1 MGIDIYFERVKTNPD
16 GDRYFL
22 IFNSNLAAVTVCGE
36 ELKHPFDRT
45 VFMIH
50 STEISTSEKFQ
61 SINRNVHCFSLTF
74 NTSVSSPRQVLR
86 RGPVNIETN
95 RNQFCKDCTIVE
107 QCFWEPDTIQYST
120 PRDIGLLFALSM

>member
-1 MGIDIYFERVKTNPD
+1 MRIEYLRQTLCLCIMGIDIYFERVKTNLD

-50 STEISTSEKFQ
+50 SLD
-61 SINRNVHCFSLTF
+61 RNIYIGKVSKYQQKCSLF
-74 NTSVSSPRQVLR
+74 
-86 RGPVNIETN
+86 
-95 RNQFCKDCTIVE
+95 
-107 QCFWEPDTIQYST
+107 
-120 PRDIGLLFALSM
+120 